1 MTRALALLAVV
12 FCALTLIAQ
21 APAPLK
27 PGPEQKNLD
36 YFNGN
41 WTLDGDFKPG
51 PWGPGGKMTETEQ
64 NTWMD
69 GGFFLVSHVDFK
81 GSMGGGTGISVMG
94 YDPNTK
100 MYTYDEYNSAGE
112 AEHAAGTFD
121 GTTWTWTSDENMGGQ
136 KMKGRFTIK
145 EISPTSYSFK
155 FEIAPTGGDFAT
167 IMDGKATKSKS

>member
-12 FCALTLIAQ
+12 FCALTLVAQ

-41 WTLDGDFKPG
+41 WTLDGDLKPG
-51 PWGPGGKMTETEQ
+51 PMGPGGKMTETEQ
-64 NTWMD
+64 NKWMD
-69 GGFFLVSHVDFK
+69 GGFFLLSHIDFK
-81 GSMGGGTGISVMG
+81 SSMGNGTGISVMG
-94 YDPNTK
+94 FDPNTK

-121 GTTWTWTSDENMGGQ
+121 GTTWTWLSDENMGGQ

-145 EISPTSYSFK
+145 EISPTSYTFK
-155 FEIAPTGGDFAT
+155 FEIAPAGGDFAT